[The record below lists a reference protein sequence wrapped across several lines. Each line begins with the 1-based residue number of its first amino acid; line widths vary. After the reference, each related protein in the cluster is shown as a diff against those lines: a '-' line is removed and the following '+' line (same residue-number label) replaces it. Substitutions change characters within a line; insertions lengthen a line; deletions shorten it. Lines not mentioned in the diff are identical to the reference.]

1 MNKPVIAII
10 GRPNVGK
17 STLFNRLIRSKKAIV
32 DATPGVT
39 RDRNY
44 GDVNWEGMEF
54 KLIDT
59 GGLGYPLEGK
69 LSDLIKKQVEIAIR
83 EADLILFLCDGKE
96 GLTWQDTDIA
106 RLLLKTQ
113 KKLLLVI
120 NKIDDLFRE
129 EVSADFYRLGLGDFI
144 SISAL
149 HGKNIDTLLD
159 KIITYISPY
168 QVKEG
173 RELPLSVAIVGKPN
187 VGKSSILNA
196 ILGEERAIVDA
207 LPGTTRDAIDTLFE
221 KENKQFLFIDTA
233 GIRKKN
239 KVEKALEYFSLLRAI
254 KSIERA
260 EVVLLVIDALE
271 GISTQDKKITQYMET
286 AECAGII
293 VINKW
298 DLARNKNSQ
307 TRERYKNYIQQKIP
321 YLNHFPTIF
330 TSAITK
336 EGIGKL
342 LRLIEQVG
350 QQYKRWVN
358 TSTLNKM
365 VNLVYSK
372 RKPPAIK
379 GKNLKIYYSTQIKT
393 SPPTFLI
400 FVNHPRLI
408 TQAYMK
414 YLQSQLQKL
423 LGLKLTPIQIKLKKK
438 PH

>member
-1 MNKPVIAII
+1 MNKPVVAII

-17 STLFNRLIRSKKAIV
+17 STLFNRLIRSRKAIV
-32 DATPGVT
+32 DDTPGVT

-44 GDVNWEGMEF
+44 GDVNWEGIEF

-69 LSDLIKKQVEIAIR
+69 LSDLIKKQVEVAIQ

-96 GLTWQDTDIA
+96 GLTWQDTDVA

-113 KKLLLVI
+113 KNLLLVI
-120 NKIDDLFRE
+120 NKIDDLLRE
-129 EVSADFYRLGLGDFI
+129 ETLADFYRLGLGDFI

-159 KIITYISPY
+159 KIITYIAPY
-168 QVKEG
+168 QVGESQ
-173 RELPLSVAIVGKPN
+173 ELPLSVAIVGKPN
-187 VGKSSILNA
+187 VGKSSILNT
-196 ILGEERAIVDA
+196 ILEEERVIVDD

-221 KENKQFLFIDTA
+221 KGNRQFLFIDTA
-233 GIRKKN
+233 GIRKKS
-239 KVEKALEYFSLLRAI
+239 KIEKALEYSSLVRALQ
-254 KSIERA
+254 SIEKA

-271 GISTQDKKITQYMET
+271 GISTQDKKIAQKMET
-286 AECAGII
+286 AGCAGIM

-298 DLARNKNSQ
+298 DLVGNKNRK
-307 TRERYKNYIQQKIP
+307 TREEYKNYLQQRIP
-321 YLNHFPTIF
+321 YLSYFPTIF

-342 LRLIEQVG
+342 LRVIEQVG
-350 QQYKRWVN
+350 GEHKRWVS
-358 TSTLNKM
+358 TSTLNNT

-372 RKPPAIK
+372 RKPPAIR
-379 GKNLKIYYSTQIKT
+379 GKDLKIYYSTQIKT
-393 SPPTFLI
+393 SPPTFLL
-400 FVNHPRLI
+400 FVNHPGLI
-408 TQAYMK
+408 TSAYMK
-414 YLQSQLQKL
+414 YLQSNIRKL
-423 LGLKLTPIQIKLKKK
+423 LGLKLTPIQIKLKKR